1 MISGVL
7 YHHYGGVTTFRIFAV
22 TGALVIAFLC
32 VSNYI
37 INKTEDK
44 ATSKEGYQLLA
55 KGANV
60 GTNEQGNEDSR

>member
-1 MISGVL
+1 MISGLL

-22 TGALVIAFLC
+22 IGAAVIAFLC

-44 ATSKEGYQLLA
+44 TKSKGGYQALA
-55 KGANV
+55 KDPNDTQQQDNKDAL
-60 GTNEQGNEDSR
+60 